1 MRLFT
6 TTLKR
11 QTHLQ
16 TKLDYFTTKLKQI
29 GYSLPFTENTASK
42 ITYPGVHKKKNHDIF
57 CASLMGDQVPAV
69 AVVTRLKHSF
79 IMPFPNDDS
88 LKSNEI
94 QL

>member
-1 MRLFT
+1 
-6 TTLKR
+6 
-11 QTHLQ
+11 
-16 TKLDYFTTKLKQI
+16 
-29 GYSLPFTENTASK
+29 
-42 ITYPGVHKKKNHDIF
+42 
-57 CASLMGDQVPAV
+57 MGDQVPVV